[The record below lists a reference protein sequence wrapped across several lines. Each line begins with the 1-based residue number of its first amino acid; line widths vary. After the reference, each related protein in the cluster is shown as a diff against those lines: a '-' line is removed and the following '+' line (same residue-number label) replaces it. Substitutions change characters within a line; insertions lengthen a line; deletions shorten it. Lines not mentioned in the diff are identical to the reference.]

1 MKQKIT
7 TFKNGAKAIRLQNG
21 MFRIISGP
29 TIHRRKKQQKGG
41 FIGDAIL
48 SIIPGVI
55 DLIKSI
61 IKPKEETP
69 EEREE
74 RITKIVGYRQWKRMT
89 SGKYY
94 LRDPY
99 TKQQYITDDGQPIII
114 SENKFLQLKAIE
126 NAENPEDPEKYYK
139 ILE

>member
-74 RITKIVGYRQWKRMT
+74 RIRKIVGYRQWKRMT